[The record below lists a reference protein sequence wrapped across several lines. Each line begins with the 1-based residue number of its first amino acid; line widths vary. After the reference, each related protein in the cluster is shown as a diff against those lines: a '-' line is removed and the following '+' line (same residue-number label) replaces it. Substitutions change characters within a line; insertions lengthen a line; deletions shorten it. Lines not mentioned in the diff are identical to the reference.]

1 MKNKFTLIELLVN
14 ITCKICNQSLY
25 AALRKR
31 EAARCRCRVTGCASS
46 LRSSYLSRRG
56 ALLPR
61 PLVLSSAP
69 ALCKRE
75 GFGGEK
81 AAACAASL
89 PVPTNLNISLVS
101 YKLLRLRQC
110 SASGKSEQ
118 KREVVFPQKSGKTTS
133 RYCGSSFPAGRPRLR
148 LSTVPYPAPA
158 PCRTQ
163 GVRGAADTPPAYRHL
178 RPLTAK
184 FTLIELLVV
193 MAIIAILAAM
203 LLPALNKARDRAKST
218 TCLNNLKQLGLAH
231 VAYMGDSDDFL
242 GTSAKDFTGGDLD
255 AHYYGWANKIAPY
268 AGFALASNGRTY
280 EKYAKPGIKPS
291 GNPFVCPA
299 DIDINPNW
307 CSYSCNGR
315 MGTNLA
321 GYDVYP
327 VYRIGKY
334 KSPSSKM
341 YLVDGYGFTIRD
353 YEFCASNLGN
363 TALNA
368 RIKLSHV
375 NRANVA
381 FLDGHAAGFG
391 FPPLPLTLQWDG
403 ESNSWNAAR
412 WTDWDTMPPKL

>member
-1 MKNKFTLIELLVN
+1 MKTQPNTAPFPRRLRPTSARFTLIELLVN
-14 ITCKICNQSLY
+14 MTCKIYNQSPY
-25 AALRKR
+25 TARRKR
-31 EAARCRCRVTGCASS
+31 EGR
-46 LRSSYLSRRG
+46 
-56 ALLPR
+56 
-61 PLVLSSAP
+61 
-69 ALCKRE
+69 
-75 GFGGEK
+75 GGEK
-81 AAACAASL
+81 AATCAASL
-89 PVPTNLNISLVS
+89 PIPSNLNISLILR
-101 YKLLRLRQC
+101 KLSRFGQC

-118 KREVVFPQKSGKTTS
+118 KLLGL
-133 RYCGSSFPAGRPRLR
+133 CGSSFPAGRPRHR
-148 LSTVPYPAPA
+148 RSTVPYPAPA

-163 GVRGAADTPPAYRHL
+163 GARGAADTPPASRRL
-178 RPLTAK
+178 RPTTAK

-268 AGFALASNGRTY
+268 AGFSLASNGRTY

>member
-1 MKNKFTLIELLVN
+1 MK
-14 ITCKICNQSLY
+14 
-25 AALRKR
+25 
-31 EAARCRCRVTGCASS
+31 
-46 LRSSYLSRRG
+46 
-56 ALLPR
+56 
-61 PLVLSSAP
+61 
-69 ALCKRE
+69 
-75 GFGGEK
+75 
-81 AAACAASL
+81 
-89 PVPTNLNISLVS
+89 
-101 YKLLRLRQC
+101 RL
-110 SASGKSEQ
+110 
-118 KREVVFPQKSGKTTS
+118 
-133 RYCGSSFPAGRPRLR
+133 
-148 LSTVPYPAPA
+148 
-158 PCRTQ
+158 
-163 GVRGAADTPPAYRHL
+163 
-178 RPLTAK
+178 

-193 MAIIAILAAM
+193 IAIIAILASM
-203 LLPALNKARDRAKST
+203 LLPALHQARSAARASG
-218 TCLNNLKQLGLAH
+218 CVNNLKQLGLAH